1 MTPTRSHIAA
11 AVLLTIGGVLVGVA
25 AIAVALAGADVQA
38 RIATQPAG
46 TRLLEDPG
54 ALLPFIAAFAV
65 VDLATVVGLV
75 RGRSW
80 AVVSAS
86 VTALGAA
93 AMGAL
98 GLAIALLGNDPSPIT
113 GWARASGTDGLA
125 IIATFTSLYVSAL
138 LALRVDG
145 LPSARRLPALA

>member
-11 AVLLTIGGVLVGVA
+11 AILLTIGGVLVGVA
-25 AIAVALAGADVQA
+25 AVAVVLTGVEVQA
-38 RIATQPAG
+38 GIATQPAD
-46 TRLLEDPG
+46 TRLLEDPR
-54 ALLPFIAAFAV
+54 ALLPFIVAFAV
-65 VDLATVVGLV
+65 VDLATAVGLV

-80 AVVSAS
+80 AIVSAS
-86 VTALGAA
+86 VMALGAA

-98 GLAIALLGNDPSPIT
+98 GLAIALLGNDPSAMT
-113 GWARASGTDGLA
+113 GWARASETDGLA
-125 IIATFTSLYVSAL
+125 IIATFTGLYVSVL